1 MNERVLDWE
10 GAETAQLCKLME
22 LFWEKGEQE
31 EKGGGGCEGGK
42 ARYKR

>member
-1 MNERVLDWE
+1 MNEGVLDWE
-10 GAETAQLCKLME
+10 GAETAQLCKPME
-22 LFWEKGEQE
+22 LCWEKGEQE